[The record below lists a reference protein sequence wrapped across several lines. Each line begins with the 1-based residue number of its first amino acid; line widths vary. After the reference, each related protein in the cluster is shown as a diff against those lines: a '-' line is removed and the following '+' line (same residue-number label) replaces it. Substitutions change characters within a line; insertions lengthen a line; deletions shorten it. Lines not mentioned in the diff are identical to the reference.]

1 MTVVRVDLDP
11 DALTLTIVA
20 EFDEPAEQR
29 LAGLGRSPRCSSN
42 GGGHRAFPR
51 RWSTTTSHPEAASR
65 TS

>member
-20 EFDEPAEQR
+20 EFDELAEQVWQVW
-29 LAGLGRSPRCSSN
+29 ADPESSSN
-42 GGGHRAFPR
+42 GGGHGAFPR